1 MPKQYSLK
9 GGKPEMGEELNS
21 NISPTTAEKNLAE
34 THSRET
40 DFQEEQTAA
49 CSSTAEAETVAKG
62 KKRQS
67 GLKKA
72 FNLVENI
79 VFACILIIMVVLV
92 YSMVQSRLSGGGAP
106 RVFGYQMYIVL
117 SGSMSPAFDAGSLI
131 LLKPENPEN
140 IVEGD
145 IITFRPSSGEGAL
158 TTHRVVQVNRDGGLS
173 FITRGDAND
182 VNDQN
187 PVMADKVVGRVEH
200 AVPYAGYLMDFGQS
214 KTGII
219 SLVMIP
225 GVLIIIFELRN
236 LFRYAAEWEA
246 EKAAKK
252 KKESSPLSEEK
263 GCKNP

>member
-1 MPKQYSLK
+1 M
-9 GGKPEMGEELNS
+9 EDRNS
-21 NISPTTAEKNLAE
+21 NFSPETEENLCEAQLPE
-34 THSRET
+34 TQ
-40 DFQEEQTAA
+40 FLEEHPAA
-49 CSSTAEAETVAKG
+49 CGTAEADAAADG
-62 KKRQS
+62 QKRKS
-67 GLKKA
+67 GWRKA
-72 FNLVENI
+72 FNVVENI
-79 VFACILIIMVVLV
+79 AFACILLIMVVLV
-92 YSMVQSRLSGGGAP
+92 YSMVQSRLSGGGPP

-131 LLKPENPEN
+131 FVRPENPQD

-145 IITFRPSSGEGAL
+145 IITYRPPSGEGEL

-173 FITRGDAND
+173 FTTRGDAND
-182 VNDQN
+182 VNDQH
-187 PVMADKVVGRVEH
+187 PVMADKVVGKVYY
-200 AVPYAGYLMDFGQS
+200 ALPYAGYVMSFGQS
-214 KTGII
+214 KAGII

-263 GCKNP
+263 GCKSP